1 MRTALVHVRKSAL
14 WALLLGGS
22 TGFIGIWLS
31 MGFAHSGSV
40 GRAIFLLLTWPIELT
55 EALDTKYLGG
65 NIAKSVSPDM
75 LWLIPQILIYFFVIL
90 LVRTVW
96 FTIKQRST

>member
-1 MRTALVHVRKSAL
+1 MRAALVHVKKSAL

-40 GRAIFLLLTWPIELT
+40 GRGISFLLTWPIELT
-55 EALDTKYLGG
+55 ETLDTKYLGG
-65 NIAKSVSPDM
+65 NIAKSVSHDI